1 MTFDGLYMFEWVLM
15 VLGVILFI
23 VLVIGFLYQ
32 IMHKQSIGALL
43 GFFVVPILM
52 IGYPS
57 VQSFKLVGVEV
68 GLQQA
73 TDALHADPANPAA
86 RQALEQQVAQLRN
99 RSFSD
104 PVILTSLSKAEFA
117 LGNEQTAKDTL
128 NKALQANPTLPAAT
142 ALKAKITSV
151 DQLPAL
157 TSKVESNPTDQ
168 KAKDE
173 LNQAVSTASQQPI
186 ANPAAL
192 LKVAQAQAVLGDK
205 AKAEEN
211 TAIVQKINPKLVMAP
226 KVMSSH

>member
-23 VLVIGFLYQ
+23 VLVIAFLYQ

-57 VQSFKLVGVEV
+57 IQSFKLADVEV
-68 GLQQA
+68 NVQKT
-73 TDALHADPANPAA
+73 TDALHADPADAA
-86 RQALEQQVAQLRN
+86 TRQTLEQQVAQLRK

-128 NKALQANPTLPAAT
+128 NKALQANPALPAAT
-142 ALKAKITSV
+142 ALKAKIASV
-151 DQLPAL
+151 DQLPEL

-168 KAKDE
+168 LARNQ
-173 LNQAVSTASQQPI
+173 LNQAVAAATKEPI
-186 ANPAAL
+186 ANPTAL
-192 LKVAQAQAVLGDK
+192 SKVAHAQTLLGENASA
-205 AKAEEN
+205 AKN
-211 TAIVQKINPKLVMAP
+211 TAIVQKINPKLLMAAP
-226 KVMSSH
+226 GAH